1 MTPAGEPEVE
11 RGSSAPDFWSR
22 TRVAWHAVFYGLLAV
37 MGVLLVALEG
47 LDAAEL
53 SVVLGCLA
61 VMALAYTV
69 AGMRAL
75 GREQIGPA
83 LAYLVPAWGAV
94 FVIAAVAPVGY
105 GLLFILFP
113 QTWAMLPRT
122 RQAVVWTLV
131 AAAVLAGISLW
142 QGGFDSVAAVEAL
155 LTFVFNAG
163 LSLLL
168 GLWIT
173 GIARESDRRAELIDE
188 LRRTQAE
195 LAEAERDR
203 GVMAERER
211 LAHEI
216 HDTLAQ
222 GFTSILAL
230 ARAID
235 AGWEADPDAARGRLA
250 LLEETAR
257 ENVAEARAL
266 VAALRPVDLDG
277 ADLAGALERVVAR
290 FSRDCPVQARLEVV
304 GEARALSPHSEVVL
318 LRAAQEGLTNV
329 RKHADATT
337 VVVRLTYPDPAQ
349 PSSTDGDLPATLEVI
364 DDGCGIMP
372 GTVDGFGLSGMRSRA
387 AAVGGSVEVAAG
399 DTGGT
404 HVRVDIR

>member
-1 MTPAGEPEVE
+1 MTSGT
-11 RGSSAPDFWSR
+11 SAPDFWTR
-22 TRVAWHAVFYGLLAV
+22 TRGTWHAVFYGLLAL
-37 MGVLLVALEG
+37 MAVLLLALDD
-47 LDAAEL
+47 LDDTEVPLA
-53 SVVLGCLA
+53 LGCLA
-61 VMALAYTV
+61 VMALAYTL
-69 AGMRAL
+69 AGRRAL
-75 GREQIGPA
+75 GRDMIGPA
-83 LAYLVPAWGAV
+83 LAYLLPAWGAV
-94 FVIAAVAPVGY
+94 FVLAAVAPVGY

-122 RQAVVWTLV
+122 WQAVAWTLV
-131 AAAVLAGISLW
+131 AAGVLATIAVW
-142 QGGFDSVAAVEAL
+142 QGGFGTDAAVEAS
-155 LTFVFNAG
+155 LTFAFNAG

-173 GIARESDRRAELIDE
+173 GIARESDRRAALIDE

-235 AGWEADPDAARGRLA
+235 AGWDADPGAARSRLA
-250 LLEETAR
+250 LLEETAC

-266 VAALRPVDLDG
+266 VAALRPVDLDD
-277 ADLAGALERVVAR
+277 ADLTGALERVVAR
-290 FSRDCPVQARLEVV
+290 FSRDCPTQARLEVR
-304 GEARALSPHSEVVL
+304 GQARPLSPHTEVVL

-329 RKHADATT
+329 RKHAGATM
-337 VVVRLTYPDPAQ
+337 VVVRLTYADPDESMAA
-349 PSSTDGDLPATLEVI
+349 SGDLPATLEVI
-364 DDGCGIMP
+364 DDGRGIVP
-372 GTVDGFGLSGMRSRA
+372 GTAEGFGLSGMRSRA
-387 AAVGGSVEVAAG
+387 AAIGGSVEVAAA
-399 DTGGT
+399 DEGGT
-404 HVRVDIR
+404 RVRVDVR

>member
-1 MTPAGEPEVE
+1 MTSGT
-11 RGSSAPDFWSR
+11 SAPDFWTR
-22 TRVAWHAVFYGLLAV
+22 TRSIWHAVFYGLLAV
-37 MGVLLVALEG
+37 MAVTTLALDD
-47 LDAAEL
+47 LDGTQRALA
-53 SVVLGCLA
+53 LGCLM
-61 VMALAYTV
+61 VMALAYAV
-69 AGMRAL
+69 AGRRAL
-75 GREQIGPA
+75 GRDMIGPA
-83 LAYLVPAWGAV
+83 LAYLLPAWGAV
-94 FVIAAVAPVGY
+94 FVLAAIAPVGY

-122 RQAVVWTLV
+122 WQAVTWTLV
-131 AAAVLAGISLW
+131 AAGVLATIALW
-142 QGGFDSVAAVEAL
+142 EGGFGADAAIEAA
-155 LTFVFNAG
+155 LTFAFNAG

-173 GIARESDRRAELIDE
+173 GIARESDRRAELIAE
-188 LRRTQAE
+188 LRSTQAD

-235 AGWEADPDAARGRLA
+235 AGWDADPGAARSRLA

-266 VAALRPVDLDG
+266 VAALRPVDLDD
-277 ADLAGALERVVAR
+277 ADLTGALERVVAR
-290 FSRDCPVQARLEVV
+290 FSRDCPVQARLEVF
-304 GEARALSPHSEVVL
+304 GPPRPLSPHTEVVL

-329 RKHADATT
+329 RRHADATT
-337 VVVRLTYPDPAQ
+337 VVVRLTYDDPAEH
-349 PSSTDGDLPATLEVI
+349 SSAGDAPATLEVI

-372 GTVDGFGLSGMRSRA
+372 GTTEGFGLSGMRSRA

-399 DTGGT
+399 DEGGT
-404 HVRVDIR
+404 RIRVDVR